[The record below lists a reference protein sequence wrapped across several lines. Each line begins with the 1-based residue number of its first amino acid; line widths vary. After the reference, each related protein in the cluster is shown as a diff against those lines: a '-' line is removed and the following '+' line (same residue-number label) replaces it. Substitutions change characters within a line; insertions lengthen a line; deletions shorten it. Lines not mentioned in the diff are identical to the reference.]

1 MQEINKAVAEGRKG
15 AFRGLTGEEQE
26 RGEEGEATEIKH
38 EGGWR
43 AGKEEMSSLS
53 LCLRNFCLIALMA
66 TSCPERGGRIQ
77 PLRCGGENRATR

>member
-1 MQEINKAVAEGRKG
+1 M
-15 AFRGLTGEEQE
+15 TGEEQE
-26 RGEEGEATEIKH
+26 RGEEGEATEIKD

-66 TSCPERGGRIQ
+66 TSCPERGGGGGGGRIQ
-77 PLRCGGENRATR
+77 PLGEGENRATR